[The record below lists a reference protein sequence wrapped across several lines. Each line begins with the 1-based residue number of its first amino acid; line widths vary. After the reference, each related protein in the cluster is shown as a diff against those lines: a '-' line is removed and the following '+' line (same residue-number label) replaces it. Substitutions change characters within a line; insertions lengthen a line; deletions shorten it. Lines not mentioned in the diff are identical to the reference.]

1 MWQWIADN
9 GQILS
14 LTVSVLMLG
23 VWITY
28 LQLLLV
34 QFRAGRRFSV
44 LITRA
49 AGRGLRSR
57 CLITNMSAQPIYVTS
72 LIGTLHLDT
81 RQIELAIT
89 DLRELPE
96 DLGDDPRSKMVQ
108 GSLMTGQY
116 MNIGHFDEI
125 VAAML
130 EANAETD
137 IDVSEVR
144 QLDLTAVAIYASDQ
158 LPVGA
163 TRSFRFDPRPG
174 DRAKV
179 QPLGLAT
186 QQIRGRRAR
195 KNLLAT
201 VEYHT

>member
-1 MWQWIADN
+1 MWQWISDN
-9 GQILS
+9 GQLVS
-14 LTVSVLMLG
+14 LAVSILMLI

-28 LQLLLV
+28 LQLLFV

-49 AGRGLRSR
+49 AGRGIRSR

-72 LIGTLHLDT
+72 LIGTLHLAD

-125 VAAML
+125 VAATL
-130 EANAETD
+130 EANEETD

-144 QLDLTAVAIYASDQ
+144 QLDLIAVALYASDH

-163 TRSFRFDPRPG
+163 SRSFRFEPRPNG
-174 DRAKV
+174 RPKV

-186 QQIRGRRAR
+186 EQIRRRRAR
-195 KNLLAT
+195 RNLRAK